1 MDGPRARAGVAVR
14 FEINDKCV
22 SCLACVR
29 VCPAQAIEVDGSNV
43 RIIEESCIRSGSCVP
58 ACPHDAIDAVGDLAE
73 ALTLADRGNAIMVL
87 SVEAEV
93 HFHPYAPEQVVNACY
108 AAGFRAVHRGV
119 LGDELVADEYQRLL
133 QDPGWGTM
141 IRSTCPIVVER
152 VRHDFPELVP
162 YLAPVKTPLAAEA
175 AYLREV
181 HGPDVPIVY
190 VGVCVFEA
198 NGDVDALVT
207 FDELDQ
213 LFRARGVELG
223 RQARYFSRIPEV
235 RQRHVSTAGGLP
247 LPVLKMETQTSRRF
261 RKVRGLKSLDVIAR
275 AVTVDEVDLGFV
287 DLLPCEGCLDHPLL
301 GPREELFRRRR
312 VAQEAEPP
320 RSGLPVLDPAV
331 KCRVGA
337 TFEFARNGHRPSD
350 GELND
355 VIGKIGTAPG
365 DVHWDCGACGYE
377 TCVAFA
383 TALLSGRATY
393 RQCTP
398 YQERRAEEAR
408 QQAAVD
414 ELTGLATYRVLQDR
428 LAQEIAR
435 SDRTQEPFGLVFLDL
450 DKFKRVNDEF
460 GHEAGNQVLA
470 AVGRELMRLVRK
482 TDVAARYGGDE
493 FVVVLV
499 GTGPE
504 GVKHVSEVVR
514 ESVEAVGRALGYTDS
529 MVAVSVGAAGYDPRS
544 GGPLDVLDAA
554 DKALYRAK
562 AEGGNRVVM
571 AERPTG
577 E

>member
-1 MDGPRARAGVAVR
+1 MDGPRARAGIAVR

-43 RIIEESCIRSGSCVP
+43 CIIEESCIRSGSCVP

-152 VRHDFPELVP
+152 VRRDFPELVP

-181 HGPDVPIVY
+181 YGPDVPIVY

-247 LPVLKMETQTSRRF
+247 LPVLKVETQTSRRF

-275 AVTVDEVDLGFV
+275 AVAVDEVDLGFV

-331 KCRVGA
+331 QCRVGA

-350 GELND
+350 SELND
-355 VIGKIGTAPG
+355 VIGKIGTAPRE
-365 DVHWDCGACGYE
+365 V
-377 TCVAFA
+377 
-383 TALLSGRATY
+383 
-393 RQCTP
+393 Q
-398 YQERRAEEAR
+398 

-470 AVGRELMRLVRK
+470 AVARELMRLVRK

-529 MVAVSVGAAGYDPRS
+529 MVAVSVGAAGYDPRA

-577 E
+577 